1 MMKLFIVQ
9 NWRKILTQKRK
20 CELRS
25 VYTELRSSLFWR
37 IGFMR

>member
-1 MMKLFIVQ
+1 MQ
-9 NWRKILTQKRK
+9 NWLKISIYKRK

-25 VYTELRSSLFWR
+25 VYTELRSPLFWR